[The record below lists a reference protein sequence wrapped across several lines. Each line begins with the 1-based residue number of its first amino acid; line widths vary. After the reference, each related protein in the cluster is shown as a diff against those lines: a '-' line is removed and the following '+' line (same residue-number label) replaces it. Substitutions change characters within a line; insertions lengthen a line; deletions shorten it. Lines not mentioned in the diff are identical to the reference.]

1 MNNII
6 LFQFVQNT
14 TDYEDNIAVIAPELS
29 DMIKEIE
36 KKVGAFKVLQ
46 LDQQQ
51 KMCFFLSVNRPN
63 FFNVIIDKYKSV
75 LFC

>member
-1 MNNII
+1 MNDII

-29 DMIKEIE
+29 EMIKEIE

-46 LDQQQ
+46 LDQQLKVLQ
-51 KMCFFLSVNRPN
+51 LDQQQQICFSDL
-63 FFNVIIDKYKSV
+63 
-75 LFC
+75 

>member
-14 TDYEDNIAVIAPELS
+14 TDYEDNIAVIAPKLS
-29 DMIKEIE
+29 EMIKEIE

-51 KMCFFLSVNRPN
+51 KICFSDL
-63 FFNVIIDKYKSV
+63 
-75 LFC
+75 

>member
-29 DMIKEIE
+29 EM

-51 KMCFFLSVNRPN
+51 KICFSDL
-63 FFNVIIDKYKSV
+63 
-75 LFC
+75 

>member
-51 KMCFFLSVNRPN
+51 KMCFFFYL
-63 FFNVIIDKYKSV
+63 
-75 LFC
+75 